1 MPYAT
6 LKSILV
12 LLGLLA
18 AFGVFFWRVYQL
30 LWVNLRR
37 GQPSPPFRQWTER
50 VHGLL
55 VFVGGQLRLFRFLI
69 PGTAHFFIFWG
80 FLLLFPTILQAILE
94 GLLAFSIPNYTLPL
108 LGQFGPL
115 AFLQD
120 LFVVLVALAALY
132 DLYTR
137 LVTRPERYQSS
148 HNREGVIVL
157 IFICLIMASLLV
169 MNGVRINLNEDPLR
183 AWRPFSRAIGV
194 LFNGWDQGGQR
205 TLGEAAYWVHLSVVL
220 LFLTM
225 LPGGKHFHVVTSLP
239 AVLMPRFRTPWKI
252 TP

>member
-50 VHGLL
+50 VLGLL
-55 VFVGGQLRLFRFLI
+55 VFVGGQLRLFHFLI

-94 GLLAFSIPNYTLPL
+94 GLLGIFDPELHPAPAGSIRTAGFPPGSVRRPGRT
-108 LGQFGPL
+108 GR
-115 AFLQD
+115 
-120 LFVVLVALAALY
+120 AL
-132 DLYTR
+132 R
-137 LVTRPERYQSS
+137 
-148 HNREGVIVL
+148 
-157 IFICLIMASLLV
+157 SLH
-169 MNGVRINLNEDPLR
+169 P
-183 AWRPFSRAIGV
+183 
-194 LFNGWDQGGQR
+194 
-205 TLGEAAYWVHLSVVL
+205 
-220 LFLTM
+220 
-225 LPGGKHFHVVTSLP
+225 PGHP
-239 AVLMPRFRTPWKI
+239 A
-252 TP
+252 